1 MEVLPIILMEA
12 AATHT
17 EAHRVCMDTMVAM
30 DMDMA
35 MARGLLKLSLDMV
48 DMVVLLTYGGSSS
61 VYRTTQGLTGYGY
74 GGYGGYGHGYGKRS
88 AEPGYGYGH
97 ATSYYHR
104 SPQGLHGHYGGYG
117 YGGYG

>member
-1 MEVLPIILMEA
+1 MPALLLLSLAMAMEVLPIILMEA

-48 DMVVLLTYGGSSS
+48 VLLTIPMVAAALY
-61 VYRTTQGLTGYGY
+61 T
-74 GGYGGYGHGYGKRS
+74 
-88 AEPGYGYGH
+88 EP
-97 ATSYYHR
+97 HR
-104 SPQGLHGHYGGYG
+104 A
-117 YGGYG
+117 